1 MFTIFRQKRNFVIS
15 RIDRQNKLVLV
26 EDLLSGLK
34 IEVHYGDRELET
46 AEFTEEYKL
55 RFYYSDGSEKNVN
68 LLMQGY
74 WNMISKVKDG
84 FQVTNLG
91 RRKNLLVAENL
102 ANGIWILYRTFIWFS
117 RDCLMVNARK

>member
-74 WNMISKVKDG
+74 
-84 FQVTNLG
+84 
-91 RRKNLLVAENL
+91 
-102 ANGIWILYRTFIWFS
+102 
-117 RDCLMVNARK
+117 

>member
-15 RIDRQNKLVLV
+15 RIDHQHKFVLV

-34 IEVHYGDRELET
+34 IEVHYGDRELEI
-46 AEFTEEYKL
+46 AEFTEEYEL

-102 ANGIWILYRTFIWFS
+102 ANGIWILYKNVYLILKGLFDGQRT
-117 RDCLMVNARK
+117 